1 MEKEEIAQRVI
12 EIVAEQLS
20 LPEARISLKSRFI
33 EDLNADSLDI
43 VGLVLEMEE
52 AFQIQIP
59 DEDIETMLTIQ
70 SVADYI
76 ENHKLV
82 IN

>member
-70 SVADYI
+70 SVVDYI
-76 ENHKLV
+76 GNNKLV
-82 IN
+82 LN